1 MKFSQKSSQSALEYL
16 MIIGITFAIMV
27 PTVYLFFSYSRDSN
41 LQITD
46 ATISSMGNEIISNA
60 ESIYYSGENSKTV
73 LELTMPGNINN
84 VVIVSN
90 KELVFNLT
98 TQIGDIETVFFSKV
112 NITGSSC
119 TGNICD
125 LSFIA
130 DEGLQRIRIES
141 INKGKQ
147 VLITRES
154 G

>member
-1 MKFSQKSSQSALEYL
+1 MNSSQKSSQSALEYL
-16 MIIGITFAIMV
+16 MIIGITFAIIV

-41 LQITD
+41 LQITY
-46 ATISSMGNEIISNA
+46 AIISSMGNEIISNA

-73 LELTMPGNINN
+73 LELTMPDNINN

-90 KELVFNLT
+90 MELIFNLT
-98 TQIGDIETVFFSKV
+98 TQIGEIETVFFSKV
-112 NITGSSC
+112 NITGNSC
-119 TGNICD
+119 AGNICD
-125 LSFIA
+125 ISFIA

-147 VLITRES
+147 VLIARES